1 MVTSTLFW
9 CYIVPSQVPV
19 SNGLQVPE
27 NSTIWYLF
35 RVPDTRVPCA
45 YFCVPTSTPF
55 LNVFCVFLYHW
66 GYLRYLRL
74 CETITSSTLEICEIM
89 LLKNISSLYNRDRRE
104 LISSKL
110 WKLSINDKKGTWRRG
125 TWLNFWTST
134 RKMELS
140 STFGYWSQ

>member
-1 MVTSTLFW
+1 MLTSTLYW

-35 RVPDTRVPCA
+35 WVPDTRVPCA
-45 YFCVPTSTPF
+45 YFCVPTSTLF
-55 LNVFCVFLYHW
+55 LSVFCVFLFYW

-74 CETITSSTLEICEIM
+74 CDTITSSTLQICEIM
-89 LLKNISSLYNRDRRE
+89 WMKIISSLYNRDRCE
-104 LISSKL
+104 LISSNSR
-110 WKLSINDKKGTWRRG
+110 KLSINDKKGTCRRG
-125 TWLNFWTST
+125 TWLKFRTST